1 MASGPRIARPNQPH
15 KARGEEES
23 PLAENVLYAAGD
35 RARQAALE
43 LVPDA
48 DDQEVASDIALL
60 CDLLSREHPSPFHQ
74 ADDTAVKLLL
84 RARLISLLRT
94 ECVRTWTD
102 APPAHPTQMLR
113 VLQGLERIQGE
124 IDALPVYDDARQR
137 LQDNRGLELVVEL
150 AHDLRSPLTS
160 ILFLSETLLRGGS
173 GGVNEIQHRQLGI
186 IYSAALGLIGTA
198 SDVIELARGG
208 EHLEISEAAPFSL
221 LEILQGVC
229 DMVMPIAEEKSLQLH
244 IASIEP
250 DRRFGH
256 PVPLSRVLLNLTTN
270 ALKFT
275 DSGKVELTIE
285 QLPRN
290 RVELSVKD
298 TGRGIEDAALATLF
312 QPIRRRSGGRRGY
325 QIAGTGLGLSICR
338 KLVSAM
344 GGELQLETSR
354 QTGTR
359 FFFQLDLPAI

>member
-1 MASGPRIARPNQPH
+1 MASGPRIARSSQAH
-15 KARGEEES
+15 KTYGAEA
-23 PLAENVLYAAGD
+23 PAPENVVYAAGD

-43 LVPDA
+43 LSPDA
-48 DDQEVASDIALL
+48 DAQEIAFDIALL
-60 CDLLSREHPSPFHQ
+60 CDLLSREHPLPFHQ
-74 ADDTAVKLLL
+74 PDDDAAKLVL
-84 RARLISLLRT
+84 RSRLIALLRT
-94 ECVRTWTD
+94 ECVRTWTE
-102 APPAHPTQMLR
+102 APPTHPGQMLR
-113 VLQGLERIQGE
+113 VLQGLERMQAE
-124 IDALPVYDDARQR
+124 IDALPMYDDARQR

-173 GGVNEIQHRQLGI
+173 GGVNEIQQRQLGI

-208 EHLEISEAAPFSL
+208 EQLEISEAAAFSL
-221 LEILQGVC
+221 LEILEGVC
-229 DMVMPIAEEKSLQLH
+229 DMVMPIAEEKALELE
-244 IASIEP
+244 IRTIDP

-275 DSGKVELTIE
+275 DSGKVELIIE
-285 QLPRN
+285 QLQGN
-290 RVELSVKD
+290 RVEFSVKD
-298 TGRGIEDAALATLF
+298 TGRGIEETALASLF

-338 KLVSAM
+338 KLVTAM

-359 FFFQLDLPAI
+359 FYFQLELPPM